1 MNEKIMTLINR
12 YDDEA
17 RAIRK
22 YLHEHPEVSTQEK
35 QTSIFLKNQVRKLG
49 LPIEEVP
56 NHGTSRGHG
65 FIATYDTGKPGK
77 TIGLRTDIDA
87 LPIKENVRNL
97 SGTRPFIS
105 KNEGVMHACA
115 HDGHMAI
122 LLTVMN
128 ILVDL
133 KAHLK
138 GKIIF
143 IFEEGEEVSSGI
155 KETVKLLKGK
165 KIDAIYGNHLVS
177 FLDTGTI
184 AIEPGPIMTAI
195 SVVDFKVRGRGGHGS
210 RPDLSIN
217 PLYVGVDVL
226 NSISVAWNNQIN
238 IEKTVTLGLTQFHVG
253 EAYNVF
259 ADEAQIGGSLRYFD
273 VREGQ
278 RAYEILHDVAR
289 NVAKAHNS
297 TIEISPHA
305 GHISIPVIND
315 KELAVQA
322 QMSALELF
330 PDSLVHDIKWFAS
343 ESFSRYGELAPYVF
357 SFVGMRNQELGS
369 GAEHHNEYFDM
380 DDDAL
385 KYGIGLMTKF
395 AADFLLENKSRT
407 HSVNK

>member
-1 MNEKIMTLINR
+1 MNEEILSLINK
-12 YDDEA
+12 YDEEA
-17 RAIRK
+17 RHLRK
-22 YLHEHPEVSTQEK
+22 YLHEHPEVSTQEV
-35 QTSIFLKNQVRKLG
+35 QTSLFLKQKVRELG
-49 LPIEEVP
+49 LPIEEVA

-65 FIATYDTGKPGK
+65 FIATLDTGKPGK

-87 LPIKENVRNL
+87 LPISENVRNL
-97 SGTRPFIS
+97 SGARSFIS
-105 KNEGVMHACA
+105 KNEGVMHACG
-115 HDGHMAI
+115 HDGHMTI
-122 LLTVMN
+122 LLTTMK
-128 ILVDL
+128 ILVVL
-133 KAHLK
+133 KEHLK

-143 IFEEGEEVSSGI
+143 IFEEGEEVSAGI
-155 KETVKLLKGK
+155 GETVKLLKKK

-177 FLDTGTI
+177 FLDTGKI

-195 SVVDFKVRGRGGHGS
+195 SVVDFKVVGRGGHGS

-253 EAYNVF
+253 DAYNVF

-273 VREGQ
+273 VEEGK
-278 RAYEILHDVAR
+278 RAYHMLHHVAE

-297 TIEISPHA
+297 HIEIAAHA

-315 KELAVQA
+315 KELALQA
-322 QMSALELF
+322 QMSALDLF
-330 PDSLVHDIKWFAS
+330 PGSLVHDVKWFAS
-343 ESFSRYGELAPYVF
+343 ESFSRYGEVAPYVF
-357 SFVGMRNQELGS
+357 SFVGIRNEVLGS
-369 GAEHHNEYFDM
+369 GAEHHNEHFDM

-395 AADFLLENKSRT
+395 TLDFLLENKT
-407 HSVNK
+407 KKH

>member
-1 MNEKIMTLINR
+1 MNEKIFTLIDR
-12 YDDEA
+12 YGKEA

-22 YLHEHPEVSTQEK
+22 YLHEYPEVSTQEK
-35 QTSIFLKNQVRKLG
+35 KTSIFLKKQVRRLG

-65 FIATYDTGKPGK
+65 FIATLDTGKPGK

-105 KNEGVMHACA
+105 KNEGAMHACG

-122 LLTVMN
+122 LLTAMK

-133 KAHLK
+133 KEHLK

-165 KIDAIYGNHLVS
+165 NIDAIYGNHLVS
-177 FLDTGTI
+177 FLDTGKI
-184 AIEPGPIMTAI
+184 AVESGPIMTAI
-195 SVVDFKVRGRGGHGS
+195 SVVDFKIRGRGGHGS
-210 RPDLSIN
+210 RPDKSIN
-217 PLYVGVDVL
+217 PLFVGVDVL

-238 IEKTVTLGLTQFHVG
+238 LEKTVTLGLTQFHVG
-253 EAYNVF
+253 DAYNVF

-273 VREGQ
+273 VREGE
-278 RAYEILHDVAR
+278 RAYNILHGVAR

-315 KELAVQA
+315 KELALQA
-322 QMSALELF
+322 QMSVLELF
-330 PDSLVHDIKWFAS
+330 PEALEHDIKWYAS
-343 ESFSRYGELAPYVF
+343 ESFSLYSEIAPCVF
-357 SFVGMRNQELGS
+357 SFVGMRNEALGS
-369 GAEHHNEYFDM
+369 GAEHHNEYFDV

-395 AADFLLENKSRT
+395 TVDFLLDNKNRT
-407 HSVNK
+407 H